1 MVCLSGTRVES
12 RIVSP
17 GHSKSGGKVVKQSP
31 VATLTQR
38 RTTPFD
44 VSSITYFMTAFSPI
58 VEVKTINSELNG
70 ASYSPL
76 SLHYLDLS
84 GLKSQV
90 LKPTFLA

>member
-44 VSSITYFMTAFSPI
+44 VSSITYYDSNLPNCK
-58 VEVKTINSELNG
+58 VRTINSELNG
-70 ASYSPL
+70 A
-76 SLHYLDLS
+76 HI
-84 GLKSQV
+84 
-90 LKPTFLA
+90 T

>member
-17 GHSKSGGKVVKQSP
+17 GHTKSGKIVKQSP

-44 VSSITYFMTAFSPI
+44 VSTVESHNSKLNFVKNSFTITRFLLFSM
-58 VEVKTINSELNG
+58 
-70 ASYSPL
+70 
-76 SLHYLDLS
+76 
-84 GLKSQV
+84 
-90 LKPTFLA
+90 

>member
-44 VSSITYFMTAFSPI
+44 VSLITYYDSNLP
-58 VEVKTINSELNG
+58 NCRG
-70 ASYSPL
+70 
-76 SLHYLDLS
+76 
-84 GLKSQV
+84 
-90 LKPTFLA
+90 

>member
-44 VSSITYFMTAFSPI
+44 VSSITYYDSNFHNCRGQNYQF
-58 VEVKTINSELNG
+58 
-70 ASYSPL
+70 
-76 SLHYLDLS
+76 
-84 GLKSQV
+84 
-90 LKPTFLA
+90 

>member
-44 VSSITYFMTAFSPI
+44 VSSITYYDNTDSICQAK
-58 VEVKTINSELNG
+58 VQ
-70 ASYSPL
+70 SYP
-76 SLHYLDLS
+76 
-84 GLKSQV
+84 
-90 LKPTFLA
+90 

>member
-17 GHSKSGGKVVKQSP
+17 GHTKSGKVVKQSP

-44 VSSITYFMTAFSPI
+44 VSFMAVGMNLRVFGESRTVADEHGAIHGANFSYNP
-58 VEVKTINSELNG
+58 
-70 ASYSPL
+70 
-76 SLHYLDLS
+76 
-84 GLKSQV
+84 
-90 LKPTFLA
+90 

>member
-44 VSSITYFMTAFSPI
+44 VS
-58 VEVKTINSELNG
+58 
-70 ASYSPL
+70 
-76 SLHYLDLS
+76 LS
-84 GLKSQV
+84 GQLSAQ
-90 LKPTFLA
+90 L

>member
-44 VSSITYFMTAFSPI
+44 VSCSITYYDSNLP
-58 VEVKTINSELNG
+58 NCRG
-70 ASYSPL
+70 
-76 SLHYLDLS
+76 
-84 GLKSQV
+84 
-90 LKPTFLA
+90 